1 MTEDGFEGFVQQP
14 HEGTRIR
21 RRDSTIRVVVPSG
34 RSAASS
40 AMELEVRPGFQTSL
54 HSHDT
59 VEEILYVLSGR
70 LDFSCGDGTVAVGE
84 GGCVVLP
91 AGLPHRFRN
100 PGPDTARLLMIG
112 APPSLDLYF
121 AQVAELEDGD
131 EPALAELQ
139 RRHGVTIHRPAE
151 D

>member
-1 MTEDGFEGFVQQP
+1 MTEGGFEGFVQHP
-14 HEGTRIR
+14 DGGTRIH
-21 RRDSTIRVVVPSG
+21 RRDATIRVVVPSG

-40 AMELEVRPGFQTSL
+40 VMELEVRAGFQTSL

-59 VEEILYVLSGR
+59 VEEIVYVLSGR
-70 LDFSCGDGTVAVGE
+70 LDFSCGNGTVTVGE

-91 AGLPHRFRN
+91 AGLPHGFRN
-100 PGPDTARLLMIG
+100 PGPGTARLLMTG

-121 AQVAELEDGD
+121 AQLAELENGD
-131 EPALAELQ
+131 EPAIAEVQ

>member
-1 MTEDGFEGFVQQP
+1 MEERGFEGFAQQP
-14 HEGTRIR
+14 DDGARIH
-21 RRDSTIRVVVPSG
+21 RRDTTIRIVVPSG
-34 RSAASS
+34 RSAAGSV
-40 AMELEVRPGFQTSL
+40 MELEVRPGFQTSL

-59 VEEILYVLSGR
+59 VEEILFVLSGR
-70 LDFSCGDGTVAVGE
+70 VDFSCGDGTVTVGE

-100 PGPDTARLLMIG
+100 AGPDTARLLMIG

-121 AQVAELEDGD
+121 AQLAELEDGD
-131 EPALAELQ
+131 EPAIAELQ